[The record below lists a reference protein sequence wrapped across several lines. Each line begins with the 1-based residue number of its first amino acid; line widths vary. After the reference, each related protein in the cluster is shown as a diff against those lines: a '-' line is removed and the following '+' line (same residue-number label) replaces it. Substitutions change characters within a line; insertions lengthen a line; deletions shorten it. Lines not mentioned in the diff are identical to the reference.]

1 MGENVKIEYQLV
13 DEIPETQSGKYRY
26 TISKVYH

>member
-1 MGENVKIEYQLV
+1 MGETVKVEYQLV
-13 DEIPETQSGKYRY
+13 DEIPATQSGEYRY